1 MCTIELFG
9 GDSRKN
15 IQCSQKCA
23 IIERKQ
29 TSSIKIDQNLVQEK
43 LDVEEQQY
51 ETNDITYEAD
61 NIKNIFNNGLEE
73 DKRNDE
79 VNFDFFIM

>member
-1 MCTIELFG
+1 M
-9 GDSRKN
+9 
-15 IQCSQKCA
+15 
-23 IIERKQ
+23 
-29 TSSIKIDQNLVQEK
+29 QEK

-79 VNFDFFIM
+79 VNFDFFIMW